1 MMMAMS
7 VICHIVIMLV
17 RVNDFV
23 RVCAAVVSMRQE
35 MMVLVDVAVD
45 DGIGHGENCSCYH
58 QDEGNHIDACQV
70 LLQEYEGQE
79 STDERRKGIIGTGA
93 GGTD

>member
-1 MMMAMS
+1 MMMAMAA
-7 VICHIVIMLV
+7 ICHIVIMLV

-45 DGIGHGENCSCYH
+45 DGIGHGENSTYYH
-58 QDEGNHIDACQV
+58 QD
-70 LLQEYEGQE
+70 
-79 STDERRKGIIGTGA
+79 KGII
-93 GGTD
+93 

>member
-1 MMMAMS
+1 MMAMS

-45 DGIGHGENCSCYH
+45 DGIGHGEN
-58 QDEGNHIDACQV
+58 IDACQV

-79 STDERRKGIIGTGA
+79 STDERRKGIIGADT